1 VVPQVHH
8 NPLPPEGADRLH
20 MGGLQEVRRGCDC
33 TLLSYDP
40 LPRMLNSYGSL
51 GDPAFV
57 YRFLFRSVNGP
68 MRPQRIGGR
77 SSQRRTVPTQLP
89 FVLTGASEI
98 GSFISAVEILT
109 LARAGFTPLKLTP
122 AEVIRS
128 EETPGLTWGDACG
141 LFGGCRRA
149 EWTEC
154 QKIPGYRDKTFLCAD
169 HRAQPFLP
177 TGIGE
182 PGLILC
188 PPTGSYTPEDD
199 NVAFQVLSC
208 SPQDNLLYYQGE
220 YTKVP
225 LRQIQV
231 SFCDLPTTVSCRT
244 ESLLMFRK
252 YFSA

>member
-1 VVPQVHH
+1 
-8 NPLPPEGADRLH
+8 
-20 MGGLQEVRRGCDC
+20 
-33 TLLSYDP
+33 
-40 LPRMLNSYGSL
+40 MLNSYGSL